1 MKKLLTAMTLVF
13 GMTNVATATDF
24 DLNPNLIAITAV
36 RAVVHEVLGG
46 SSSLKIGTGGVVI
59 ETTNVIETGKVTR
72 CWNAPVYDSEGNVT
86 FTLQCY

>member
-1 MKKLLTAMTLVF
+1 MKRLITAILFLF
-13 GMTNVATATDF
+13 GFIGSVNATDF

-46 SSSLKIGTGGVVI
+46 SSSLKIGTGGVVV

>member
-1 MKKLLTAMTLVF
+1 MKKLLPAMTLVF